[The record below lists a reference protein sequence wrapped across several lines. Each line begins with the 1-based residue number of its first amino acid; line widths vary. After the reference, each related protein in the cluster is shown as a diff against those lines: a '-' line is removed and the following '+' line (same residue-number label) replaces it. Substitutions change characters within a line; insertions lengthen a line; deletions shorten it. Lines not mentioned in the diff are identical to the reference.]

1 LTLRLDEPLTIQ
13 CDNKQTLR
21 LLNEESAKLTTKLR
35 HVDIHRHWLRQ
46 EVRNRRIFLDWVPTK
61 QMPADGLT
69 KSLGPQRHDKFC
81 SMIGL
86 VDEMER
92 LNRELR
98 LEELREVIHASRRQ
112 GESEQ
117 ELLLSSRGSNTRIL
131 KEFESLR
138 GCVAWK

>member
-1 LTLRLDEPLTIQ
+1 
-13 CDNKQTLR
+13 
-21 LLNEESAKLTTKLR
+21 
-35 HVDIHRHWLRQ
+35 
-46 EVRNRRIFLDWVPTK
+46 
-61 QMPADGLT
+61 MPADGLT